1 VKKMKKKKANVI
13 SQGII
18 HIVLLVLAIIWIYP
32 LYFVIINSFSAAD
45 EVTKGV
51 YFFPQKITLE
61 NFSYVF
67 QTPLILTGVWVSV
80 SRTVVGTALN
90 LLFSGFMGY
99 MVTVKELPLR
109 KWIYRMIV
117 ATMYFTSGL
126 IPWYI
131 LMVRLNLKNNFLLYV
146 LPGAISA
153 FYVVLIKTYVESLP
167 PSLEESAALDGA
179 GTLTVFFKIIL
190 PVCKPVL
197 ACVAVFGAVW
207 QWNSWSDNMFLV
219 TDANLQTLQYL
230 LYRMMQ
236 SSSMSE
242 AITGKVQIEPM
253 AIRLTMTCVT
263 VLPILF
269 VYPFMQ
275 RFFVKGIMLGSVKG

>member
-1 VKKMKKKKANVI
+1 MKIAPKDRAVNIVI
-13 SQGII
+13 G
-18 HIVLLVLAIIWIYP
+18 AILFLFALICIYP
-32 LYFVIINSFSAAD
+32 LYFVAINSFSSPD

-51 YFFPQKITLE
+51 YFLPRGITLE
-61 NFSYVF
+61 NFDYVF
-67 QTPLILTGVWVSV
+67 ETPLIFTGVIVSV
-80 SRTVVGTALN
+80 SRTVIGTLLN
-90 LLFSGFMGY
+90 VLFCGFLGY
-99 MVTVKELPLR
+99 MVTVKDLPFR
-109 KWIYRMIV
+109 KWIYRMVV

-126 IPWYI
+126 IPWYM
-131 LMVRLNLKNNFLLYV
+131 LMVKINFKNSFLLYV

-167 PSLEESAALDGA
+167 ASLEESASLDGA
-179 GTLTVFFKIIL
+179 GTLTIFFKIIL

-219 TDANLQTLQYL
+219 ADAKLQTLQYL

-236 SSSMSE
+236 SASMSD
-242 AITGKVQIEPM
+242 AITGQTSIQPM
-253 AIRLTMTCVT
+253 AIRLTMTFIT
-263 VLPILF
+263 ILPILL

>member
-1 VKKMKKKKANVI
+1 MKIAPKDRAVNIVI
-13 SQGII
+13 G
-18 HIVLLVLAIIWIYP
+18 AILFLFALICIYP
-32 LYFVIINSFSAAD
+32 LYFVAINSFSSPD

-51 YFFPQKITLE
+51 YFLPRGITLE
-61 NFSYVF
+61 NFDYVF
-67 QTPLILTGVWVSV
+67 ETPLIFTGVIVSV
-80 SRTVVGTALN
+80 SRTVIGTLLN
-90 LLFSGFMGY
+90 VLFCGFLGY
-99 MVTVKELPLR
+99 MVTVKDLPFR
-109 KWIYRMIV
+109 KWIYRMVV

-126 IPWYI
+126 IPWYM
-131 LMVRLNLKNNFLLYV
+131 LMVKINFKNSFLLYV

-167 PSLEESAALDGA
+167 ASLEESASLDGA
-179 GTLTVFFKIIL
+179 GTLTIFFKIIL

-219 TDANLQTLQYL
+219 TDAKLQTLQYL

-236 SSSMSE
+236 SASMSD
-242 AITGKVQIEPM
+242 AITGQTSIQPM
-253 AIRLTMTCVT
+253 AIRLTMTFIT
-263 VLPILF
+263 ILPILL

-275 RFFVKGIMLGSVKG
+275 D

>member
-1 VKKMKKKKANVI
+1 MKIAPKDRAVNIVI
-13 SQGII
+13 G
-18 HIVLLVLAIIWIYP
+18 AILFLFALICIYP
-32 LYFVIINSFSAAD
+32 LYFVAINSFSSPD

-51 YFFPQKITLE
+51 YFLPRGITLE
-61 NFSYVF
+61 NFDYVF
-67 QTPLILTGVWVSV
+67 ETPLIFTGVIVSV
-80 SRTVVGTALN
+80 SRTVIGTLLN
-90 LLFSGFMGY
+90 VLFCGFLGY
-99 MVTVKELPLR
+99 MVTVKDLPFR
-109 KWIYRMIV
+109 KWIYRMVV

-126 IPWYI
+126 IPWYM
-131 LMVRLNLKNNFLLYV
+131 LMVKINFKNSFLLYV
-146 LPGAISA
+146 LLGAISA

-167 PSLEESAALDGA
+167 ASLEESASLDGA
-179 GTLTVFFKIIL
+179 GTLTIFFKIIL

-219 TDANLQTLQYL
+219 TDAKLQTLQYL

-236 SSSMSE
+236 SASMSD
-242 AITGKVQIEPM
+242 AITGQTSIQPM
-253 AIRLTMTCVT
+253 AIRLTMTFIT
-263 VLPILF
+263 ILPILL

>member
-1 VKKMKKKKANVI
+1 MKIAPKDRAVNIVI
-13 SQGII
+13 G
-18 HIVLLVLAIIWIYP
+18 AILFLFALICIYP
-32 LYFVIINSFSAAD
+32 LYFVAINSFSSPD

-51 YFFPQKITLE
+51 YFLPRGITLE
-61 NFSYVF
+61 NFDYVF
-67 QTPLILTGVWVSV
+67 ETPLIFTGVIVSV
-80 SRTVVGTALN
+80 SRTVIGTLLN
-90 LLFSGFMGY
+90 VLFCGFLGY
-99 MVTVKELPLR
+99 MVTVKDLPFR
-109 KWIYRMIV
+109 KWIYRMVV

-126 IPWYI
+126 IPWYM
-131 LMVRLNLKNNFLLYV
+131 LMVKINFKNSFLLYV

-167 PSLEESAALDGA
+167 ASLEESASLDGA
-179 GTLTVFFKIIL
+179 GTLTIFFKIIL

-219 TDANLQTLQYL
+219 TDAKLQTLQYL

-236 SSSMSE
+236 SASMSD
-242 AITGKVQIEPM
+242 AITGQTSIQPM
-253 AIRLTMTCVT
+253 AIRLTMTFIT
-263 VLPILF
+263 ILPILL

>member
-1 VKKMKKKKANVI
+1 MKIAPKDRAVNMVI
-13 SQGII
+13 G
-18 HIVLLVLAIIWIYP
+18 AILFLFALICIYP
-32 LYFVIINSFSAAD
+32 LYFVAINSFSSPD

-51 YFFPQKITLE
+51 YFLPRGITIE
-61 NFSYVF
+61 NFDYVF
-67 QTPLILTGVWVSV
+67 ETPLIFTGVIVSV
-80 SRTVVGTALN
+80 SRTVIGTLLN
-90 LLFSGFMGY
+90 VLFCGFLGY
-99 MVTVKELPLR
+99 MVTVKDLPFR
-109 KWIYRMIV
+109 KWIYRMVV

-126 IPWYI
+126 IPWYM
-131 LMVRLNLKNNFLLYV
+131 LMVKINFKNSFLLYV

-167 PSLEESAALDGA
+167 ASLEESASLDGA
-179 GTLTVFFKIIL
+179 GTLTIFFKIIL

-219 TDANLQTLQYL
+219 TDAKLQTLQYL

-236 SSSMSE
+236 SASMSD
-242 AITGKVQIEPM
+242 AITGQTSIQPM
-253 AIRLTMTCVT
+253 AIRLTMTFIT
-263 VLPILF
+263 ILPILL
-269 VYPFMQ
+269 VYPFIQ

>member
-1 VKKMKKKKANVI
+1 MKIAPKDRAVNIVI
-13 SQGII
+13 G
-18 HIVLLVLAIIWIYP
+18 AILFLFALICIYP
-32 LYFVIINSFSAAD
+32 LYFVAINSFSSPD

-51 YFFPQKITLE
+51 YFLPRGITLE
-61 NFSYVF
+61 NFDYVF
-67 QTPLILTGVWVSV
+67 ETPLIFTGVIVSV
-80 SRTVVGTALN
+80 SRTVIGTLLN
-90 LLFSGFMGY
+90 VLFCGFLGY
-99 MVTVKELPLR
+99 MVTVKDLPFR
-109 KWIYRMIV
+109 KWIYRMVV

-126 IPWYI
+126 IPWYM
-131 LMVRLNLKNNFLLYV
+131 LMVKINFKNSFLLYV

-167 PSLEESAALDGA
+167 ASLEESASLDGA
-179 GTLTVFFKIIL
+179 GTLTIFFKIIL

-197 ACVAVFGAVW
+197 ACIAVFGAVW

-219 TDANLQTLQYL
+219 TDAKLQTLQYL

-236 SSSMSE
+236 SASMSD
-242 AITGKVQIEPM
+242 AITGQTSIQPM
-253 AIRLTMTCVT
+253 AIRLTMTFIT
-263 VLPILF
+263 ILPILL

>member
-1 VKKMKKKKANVI
+1 MKIAPKDRVVNIVI
-13 SQGII
+13 G
-18 HIVLLVLAIIWIYP
+18 AILFLFALICIYP
-32 LYFVIINSFSAAD
+32 LYFVAINSFSSPD

-51 YFFPQKITLE
+51 YFLPRGITLE
-61 NFSYVF
+61 NFDYVF
-67 QTPLILTGVWVSV
+67 ETPLIFTGVIVSV
-80 SRTVVGTALN
+80 SRTVIGTLLN
-90 LLFSGFMGY
+90 VLFCGFLGY
-99 MVTVKELPLR
+99 MVTVKDLPFR
-109 KWIYRMIV
+109 KWIYRMVV

-126 IPWYI
+126 IPWYM
-131 LMVRLNLKNNFLLYV
+131 LMVKINFKNSFLLYV

-167 PSLEESAALDGA
+167 ASLEESASLDGA
-179 GTLTVFFKIIL
+179 GTLTIFFKIIL

-219 TDANLQTLQYL
+219 TDAKLQTLQYL

-236 SSSMSE
+236 SASMSD
-242 AITGKVQIEPM
+242 AITGQTSIQPM
-253 AIRLTMTCVT
+253 AIRLTMTFIT
-263 VLPILF
+263 ILPILL

>member
-1 VKKMKKKKANVI
+1 MIRNKTGAV
-13 SQGII
+13 SRGII
-18 HIVLLVLAIIWIYP
+18 YVSLLLLAVVWIYP
-32 LYFVIINSFSAAD
+32 LYFVVINSFSAAE
-45 EVTKGV
+45 EVTRGV
-51 YFFPQKITLE
+51 YFFPRGVTLE
-61 NFSYVF
+61 NFAYVF
-67 QTPLILTGVWVSV
+67 QTPLILTGIWVSV
-80 SRTVVGTALN
+80 ARTVVGTALN
-90 LLFSGFMGY
+90 LLFCGFIGY
-99 MVTVKELPLR
+99 MVTVKDLPMR

-126 IPWYI
+126 IPWYV
-131 LMVRLNLKNNFLLYV
+131 LMVRLELKNNFLLYV
-146 LPGAISA
+146 LPGAVSA

-207 QWNSWSDNMFLV
+207 QWNAWSDNMFLV

-242 AITGKVQIEPM
+242 AITGKVRIEPI
-253 AIRLTMTCVT
+253 AVRLTMTCIT
-263 VLPILF
+263 VMPILL

>member
-1 VKKMKKKKANVI
+1 MKINLKGRITNI
-13 SQGII
+13 ILGI
-18 HIVLLVLAIIWIYP
+18 LLGLFALICIYP
-32 LYFVIINSFSAAD
+32 LYFVAINSVSSPD
-45 EVTKGV
+45 EVVKGV
-51 YFFPQKITLE
+51 YLFPKGFTLE

-67 QTPLILTGVWVSV
+67 ETPLILTGIFVSI
-80 SRTVVGTALN
+80 SRTVVGTILN
-90 LLFSGFMGY
+90 VLFCGFLGY
-99 MVTVKELPLR
+99 MVTVKDLPFR

-126 IPWYI
+126 IPWYM
-131 LMVRLNLKNNFLLYV
+131 LMVNINFKNNFLLYV

-167 PSLEESAALDGA
+167 ASLEESAALDGA
-179 GTLTVFFKIIL
+179 GTITIFLKIIL

-219 TDANLQTLQYL
+219 TDSKLQTLQYM

-236 SSSMSE
+236 SSSMSD
-242 AITGKVQIEPM
+242 AITGQTSMEPM
-253 AIRLTMTCVT
+253 AIRLTMTFIT
-263 VLPILF
+263 ILPILL

>member
-1 VKKMKKKKANVI
+1 MKMAPKDRVMNIVI
-13 SQGII
+13 G
-18 HIVLLVLAIIWIYP
+18 AILFLFALICIYP
-32 LYFVIINSFSAAD
+32 LYFVAINSFSSPD
-45 EVTKGV
+45 EVTRGV
-51 YFFPQKITLE
+51 YFWPRGITFE
-61 NFSYVF
+61 NFAYVF
-67 QTPLILTGVWVSV
+67 ETPLILTGVAVSV
-80 SRTVVGTALN
+80 SRTVIGTLLN
-90 LLFSGFMGY
+90 VLFCGFLGY
-99 MVTVKELPLR
+99 MVTVKDLPFR
-109 KWIYRMIV
+109 KWIYRMVV

-126 IPWYI
+126 IPWYM
-131 LMVRLNLKNNFLLYV
+131 LMVKINFKNNFLLYV

-167 PSLEESAALDGA
+167 ASLEESASLDGA
-179 GTLTVFFKIIL
+179 GTLTIFFRIIL

-219 TDANLQTLQYL
+219 TDAKLQTLQYL

-236 SSSMSE
+236 STGMSD
-242 AITGKVQIEPM
+242 AITGQTSIQPM
-253 AIRLTMTCVT
+253 AIRLTMTFLT
-263 VLPILF
+263 ILPILL

>member
-1 VKKMKKKKANVI
+1 MKIDLKGRI
-13 SQGII
+13 TTII
-18 HIVLLVLAIIWIYP
+18 LGLLLGLFALICIYP
-32 LYFVIINSFSAAD
+32 LYFVAINSFSAPD
-45 EVTKGV
+45 EVVKGV
-51 YFFPQKITLE
+51 YLFPKGFTLE

-67 QTPLILTGVWVSV
+67 ETPLILTGILVSI
-80 SRTVVGTALN
+80 SRTVVGTILN
-90 LLFSGFMGY
+90 VLFCGFLGY
-99 MVTVKELPLR
+99 MVTVKDLPFR

-126 IPWYI
+126 IPWYM
-131 LMVRLNLKNNFLLYV
+131 LMVNINFKNNFLLYV

-167 PSLEESAALDGA
+167 ASLEESAALDGA
-179 GTLTVFFKIIL
+179 GTITIFVKIIL

-219 TDANLQTLQYL
+219 TDSKLQTLQYM

-236 SSSMSE
+236 SSSMSD
-242 AITGKVQIEPM
+242 AITGQTSMEPM
-253 AIRLTMTCVT
+253 AIRLTMTFIT
-263 VLPILF
+263 ILPILL